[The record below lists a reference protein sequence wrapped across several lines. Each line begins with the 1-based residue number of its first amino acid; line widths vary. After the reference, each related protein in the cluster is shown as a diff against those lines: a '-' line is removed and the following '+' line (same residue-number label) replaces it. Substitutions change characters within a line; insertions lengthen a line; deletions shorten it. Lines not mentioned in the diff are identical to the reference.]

1 MVRRMPERPVK
12 ELTAVYGGQFAH
24 AHVHISVCTCQCEQH
39 VHLFPCGYYVRK
51 IVPCKHALLSGAKYL
66 DCFDYLF
73 FSFLQCSCH
82 QFRVKK
88 SSRFFSAKASLI
100 SSTAAKETAVK

>member
-51 IVPCKHALLSGAKYL
+51 NCPVQARAIIWCQIP
-66 DCFDYLF
+66 
-73 FSFLQCSCH
+73 
-82 QFRVKK
+82 
-88 SSRFFSAKASLI
+88 
-100 SSTAAKETAVK
+100 